1 MRDPMAD
8 FSVLGVQHHV
18 IPASQRAHCAV
29 VPRSALLL
37 LEQSKPMS
45 ASDLERMR
53 SVARAL
59 NSRAGK

>member
-1 MRDPMAD
+1 MCS
-8 FSVLGVQHHV
+8 FSASAAQRHV

-37 LEQSKPMS
+37 LERSKPMS

-59 NSRAGK
+59 NSRAEK